1 MDSALR
7 LQFRAS
13 IARCLFG
20 SASSP
25 VDVDIILEIL
35 VRRLPPLSV
44 LWQRLCRVAS
54 SPSGFLRNITACCRA
69 ILSRLSFAC
78 YVRYFSSSSSDA
90 AIDAGAGLCWNAEH
104 EE

>member
-44 LWQRLCRVAS
+44 LWQRAS
-54 SPSGFLRNITACCRA
+54 SPAGFFRNIPACCRA

-90 AIDAGAGLCWNAEH
+90 AIE
-104 EE
+104 